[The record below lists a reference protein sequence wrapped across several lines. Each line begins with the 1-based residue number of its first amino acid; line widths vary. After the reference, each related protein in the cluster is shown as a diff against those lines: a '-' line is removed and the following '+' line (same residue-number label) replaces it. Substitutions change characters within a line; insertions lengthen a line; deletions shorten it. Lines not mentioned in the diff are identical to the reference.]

1 MIDHRLTLDAI
12 ANYVVERIDDEVV
25 NGLSYKGVL
34 PPINTR
40 EDYLNFPTSLFP
52 FAGVALKA
60 ISYADESLGVAFPTW
75 RIQIIFSGR
84 DSGIQPDEITDEMLA
99 LTTQIEGIL
108 IDTIRGDRFGIPN
121 LIQGAT
127 LVNLNMEPSFYS
139 SVDRN
144 RKAFTIAYFVVD
156 LYFGGV

>member
-1 MIDHRLTLDAI
+1 MTGYRLTLDAI
-12 ANYVVERIDDEVV
+12 ADYIVERIDDEVV

-40 EDYLNFPTSLFP
+40 EDYLNFPTSLYP
-52 FAGVALKA
+52 FAGVALKS
-60 ISYADESLGVAFPTW
+60 ISYTDESLGKTFPTW
-75 RIQIIFSGR
+75 RIQVIYSGR
-84 DSGIQPDEITDEMLA
+84 DSGIQPDEITDDMLD
-99 LTTQIEGIL
+99 LTTQIEAIL
-108 IDTIRGDRFGIPN
+108 IDTIRGDRFGLPN
-121 LIQGAT
+121 LVMGGT
-127 LVNLNMEPSFYS
+127 LVGMSMEPSFYS